1 MREQLDKIIEQA
13 SGEKYQLLK
22 NQYSA
27 LKTIEK
33 DLARQV
39 NNEIRKQSKGFF
51 DITDIFTGEDL
62 IVGALT
68 ANPTLVGKGLAGR
81 GIKEVI
87 KYLNNPNRYIKKA
100 FDMLENPP
108 ADIRGAIQQANEY
121 LSKRVGLT
129 IKNISKLPPEEQTLR
144 GFNKGTVPQTVDN
157 SLIQEA
163 KNFERAKNLTPEY
176 RDIETKAFDKIQ
188 LKENEILSKYT
199 KENGNYINAD
209 DLRKEFV
216 DVGYNGQNAAAVQEP
231 VSYLSK
237 QLFANNLKNKG
248 KYATY
253 SSGMSGAGKTTALK
267 NIPQYGTIVKKSAV
281 VLDSNLSNLDSTLK
295 KFAQA
300 EKAGKENVVFYVYR
314 DLEDG
319 FVNGVVKRIRDNQAE
334 MGRIVPTKIIAE
346 NAPGSLN
353 VAQELQ
359 KRGYKVYVVDNSL
372 GKNKAKLS
380 SFDEIL
386 KKVNYSGDLKSKL
399 NNKVKELYE
408 RGDITQEQYKAYTK

>member
-1 MREQLDKIIEQA
+1 
-13 SGEKYQLLK
+13 
-22 NQYSA
+22 
-27 LKTIEK
+27 
-33 DLARQV
+33 
-39 NNEIRKQSKGFF
+39 
-51 DITDIFTGEDL
+51 
-62 IVGALT
+62 
-68 ANPTLVGKGLAGR
+68 
-81 GIKEVI
+81 
-87 KYLNNPNRYIKKA
+87 
-100 FDMLENPP
+100 
-108 ADIRGAIQQANEY
+108 
-121 LSKRVGLT
+121 
-129 IKNISKLPPEEQTLR
+129 
-144 GFNKGTVPQTVDN
+144 
-157 SLIQEA
+157 
-163 KNFERAKNLTPEY
+163 
-176 RDIETKAFDKIQ
+176 
-188 LKENEILSKYT
+188 
-199 KENGNYINAD
+199 
-209 DLRKEFV
+209 
-216 DVGYNGQNAAAVQEP
+216 
-231 VSYLSK
+231 
-237 QLFANNLKNKG
+237 
-248 KYATY
+248 
-253 SSGMSGAGKTTALK
+253 MSGAGKTTALK

-314 DLEDG
+314 DLEDE